1 MGIFVKRL
9 IVMCFIIGF
18 ALAPNA
24 FGTDEA
30 VIRVSEQVSHRLS
43 PYMIGTNLEDLNYQ
57 CYGGLYSQLLY
68 GENFEEHID
77 SGILGLTG
85 KDHLQIFVK
94 ENEQGEIELWGWV
107 GRGWNHGVARQIM
120 GISKKGNAPVSAND
134 LSAGKRKVLME
145 RAKGDEQ
152 ISRHWHKVQS
162 GSVKGLFKFER
173 KGTFNGSQ
181 SQRIT
186 FVSGQGELGIDNA
199 GLNRWGINLRK
210 GKSYEGLLRIKS
222 EKQCDVY
229 VSLLSADG
237 SKKYAEKRI
246 TVKRAPDE
254 YQRLE
259 FTLTPSES
267 DEKGCFA
274 ITLKQSGSIV
284 VGYAFLQPGSWGRY
298 KNLPLRK
305 ELVEAV
311 IAQGVKVVRYDGSMV
326 NRCPDGHLYKW
337 KEMLGPRDL
346 RKPYHGWFNPYASH
360 GFGIIDFLNFCEAAG
375 FLPIPGVRI
384 DEKPRDMADFVE
396 YVNGP
401 ANSEWGNKRV
411 ADGHPKP
418 YNLRHI
424 EIGNEERLNEE
435 YCERFMLLGKAIWEK
450 GLDITLVVAHNL
462 GGGASAWKIGPGG
475 QVNERL
481 RLAAGLVR
489 FARDHGGKIWWD
501 CHYRAG
507 QLREAENPNGRIAAM
522 QALKESMSQLVPD
535 YDLKIAAL
543 EENGQ
548 GHGMRRALI
557 HAHNYNTLERMGD
570 YLAAAAVANTLQAY
584 EQEIVWPQG
593 KTFFTASK
601 VWFQPPY
608 YVDQM
613 IAQNF
618 MPNVLKVELESP
630 KSALDV
636 TAKKSDDGS
645 IILLQVVN
653 LENFEVKTL
662 ISIQNFTPSKL
673 TASVTQMNGALEQE
687 NTLDEPEKITP
698 KKSTWNY
705 RIKDGAMTYTFPAYS
720 FTRFFLQGICL

>member
-1 MGIFVKRL
+1 MEIVVKRP
-9 IVMCFIIGF
+9 IVMCFVIGF
-18 ALAPNA
+18 ALASNA
-24 FGTDEA
+24 VGTNEV
-30 VIRVSEQVSHRLS
+30 VIRVSKQVSHRLS

-68 GENFEEHID
+68 GESFEEHID
-77 SGILGLTG
+77 SDILGLTG
-85 KDHLQIFVK
+85 KDRLQIFVK
-94 ENEQGEIELWGWV
+94 ENEQGEIELWGFA
-107 GRGWNHGVARQIM
+107 GRGWNHGVAQQIL

-134 LSAGKRKVLME
+134 LPADKRKVLME

-152 ISRHWHKVQS
+152 ISRHWRKVQY
-162 GSVKGLFKFER
+162 GSAKGLFKFER
-173 KGTFNGSQ
+173 EGTFNGSQ

-186 FVSGQGELGIDNA
+186 FVSGQGEVGIDNA
-199 GLNRWGINLRK
+199 GLNRWGINLHK

-222 EKQCDVY
+222 ENQCEVY
-229 VSLLSADG
+229 VSLLSADR

-246 TVKRAPDE
+246 TVKRAAGE

-267 DEKGCFA
+267 DEKGRFA
-274 ITLKQSGSIV
+274 ITLKQPASIV
-284 VGYAFLQPGSWGRY
+284 VGYAFLQPGSWRRV
-298 KNLPLRK
+298 KNLPLRE

-360 GFGIIDFLNFCEAAG
+360 GFGIIDFLNLCEAAG

-384 DEKPRDMADFVE
+384 DETPRDMADFVE

-401 ANSEWGNKRV
+401 ADSEWGSKRV
-411 ADGHPKP
+411 ADGHPQP

-435 YCERFMLLGKAIWEK
+435 YCGRFTLLGKAIWAK
-450 GLDITLVVAHNL
+450 DPDITLVVAHNL
-462 GGGASAWKIGPGG
+462 GGDVSAWKIGPGG
-475 QVNERL
+475 EASEQL
-481 RLAAGLVR
+481 GLAARLVR
-489 FARDHGGKIWWD
+489 FARDHSGEIWWD

-507 QLREAENPNGRIAAM
+507 QLREVENPNGRIAAM

-535 YDLKIAAL
+535 YELKIAAL

-584 EQEIVWPQG
+584 DQEIVWPQG

-608 YVDQM
+608 YVDRM

-618 MPNVLKVELESP
+618 VPNVLKVELENP
-630 KSALDV
+630 KGALDV

-653 LENFEVKTL
+653 LENFEVKTRM
-662 ISIQNFTPSKL
+662 SIQNFTASKP
-673 TASVTQMNGALEQE
+673 TASVTQITGALEQE

-698 KKSTWNY
+698 KKSIWNY
-705 RIKDGAMTYTFPAYS
+705 RIKDGAMAYTFPPYS
-720 FTRFFLQGICL
+720 FNILRFE